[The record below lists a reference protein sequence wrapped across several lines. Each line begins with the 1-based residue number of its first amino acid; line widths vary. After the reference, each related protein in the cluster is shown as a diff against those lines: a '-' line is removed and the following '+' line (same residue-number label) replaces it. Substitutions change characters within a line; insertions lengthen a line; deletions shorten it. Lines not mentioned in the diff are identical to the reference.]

1 MAIKLNNLK
10 LARMRAGYT
19 QKEVAERLGISESLV
34 AKWETGRSR
43 PRGDKLSALA
53 ELLAARPEEL
63 VDANAG

>member
-1 MAIKLNNLK
+1 MATKLNNLK

-43 PRGDKLSALA
+43 PQGERLKALA

-63 VDANAG
+63 VETNAR